1 MNGEARVRHTT
12 ILGVRRGAK
21 AAMGGDGQVTVG
33 ETVMKQSARKVRK
46 IYKDRVLVGFAGGAA
61 DALTLFEKFE
71 NKLDE
76 YKGNVERAVV
86 ELAKDWRTDRVLRR
100 LEAQLA
106 VVSSD
111 HCFMISG
118 TGDVIEPDDG
128 VVAIGTG
135 GPYALAACRAL
146 MKHSDLEPRR
156 LVEESLATAASICVF
171 TNDKLTIE
179 ELPAGQSAAGAATEP
194 SDD

>member
-1 MNGEARVRHTT
+1 MDREKKIRHTT
-12 ILGVRRGAK
+12 ILGVRRGGK
-21 AAMGGDGQVTVG
+21 AAIGGDGQVTVG
-33 ETVMKQSARKVRK
+33 ETVMKQSARKVRR
-46 IYKDRVLVGFAGGAA
+46 IYRDAVLVGFAGGAA

-71 NKLDE
+71 NKLDG

-86 ELAKDWRTDRVLRR
+86 ELAKDWRTDRMLRR

-146 MKHSDLEPRR
+146 IKHSNLEPRE
-156 LVEESLATAASICVF
+156 LVDESLRIAASICVF
-171 TNDKLTIE
+171 TNANLTIE
-179 ELPAGQSAAGAATEP
+179 ELPAGNTAADSPPQAGK
-194 SDD
+194 

>member
-1 MNGEARVRHTT
+1 MESRMGSRRHIRHTT
-12 ILGVRRGAK
+12 ILGLRASGK

-33 ETVMKQSARKVRK
+33 EVVMKRSARKVRK
-46 IYKDRVLVGFAGGAA
+46 VYKDRVLVGFAGGAA

-86 ELAKDWRTDRVLRR
+86 ELAKEWRTDKMLRR

-111 HCFMISG
+111 AAFIVSG
-118 TGDVIEPDDG
+118 TGEIIEPDDG
-128 VVAIGTG
+128 IVAIGSG
-135 GPYALAACRAL
+135 GPYALAASRAL
-146 MKHSDLEPRR
+146 LKHAQMEPREV
-156 LVEESLATAASICVF
+156 VERSLEIAASICVF
-171 TNDKLTIE
+171 TNDNLVIE
-179 ELPAGQSAAGAATEP
+179 EL
-194 SDD
+194 

>member
-1 MNGEARVRHTT
+1 MERQAKIRHTT
-12 ILGVRRGAK
+12 ILGIRLHGK

-33 ETVMKQSARKVRK
+33 DTIMKHNAKKVRRL
-46 IYKDRVLVGFAGGAA
+46 YKDKVLVGFAGSAA

-111 HCFMISG
+111 HSFMVSG

-146 MKHSDLEPRR
+146 LKHSNLEPRD
-156 LVEESLATAASICVF
+156 LVRESLETAASICVY
-171 TNDKLTIE
+171 TNATLVIE
-179 ELPAGQSAAGAATEP
+179 ELGPGAPGEE
-194 SDD
+194 

>member
-1 MNGEARVRHTT
+1 MDREVKIRHTT
-12 ILGVRRGAK
+12 ILGIRREGR
-21 AAMGGDGQVTVG
+21 AAMGGDGQVSVG

-86 ELAKDWRTDRVLRR
+86 ELAKDWRTDRALRR

-111 HCFMISG
+111 HCFMVSG

-146 MKHSDLEPRR
+146 MRHSSLEPRE
-156 LVEESLATAASICVF
+156 LVEESLRTAASICVY
-171 TNDKLTIE
+171 TNANLTVE
-179 ELPAGQSAAGAATEP
+179 ELTDEQAQAGGPARTER
-194 SDD
+194 

>member
-1 MNGEARVRHTT
+1 MNQAAKVRHTT
-12 ILGVRRGAK
+12 ILGITRGGK

-33 ETVMKQSARKVRK
+33 ETVMKQSARKVRRM
-46 IYKDRVLVGFAGGAA
+46 YNDRVLVGFAGGAA

-86 ELAKDWRTDRVLRR
+86 ELAKDWRTDRMLRR

-111 HCFMISG
+111 HCFMVSG

-146 MKHSDLEPRR
+146 MKHSNLEPRE
-156 LVEESLATAASICVF
+156 LVDESLRIAASICVF
-171 TNDKLTIE
+171 TNANLTIE
-179 ELPAGQSAAGAATEP
+179 ELPAGQAASGGS
-194 SDD
+194 SDNER

>member
-1 MNGEARVRHTT
+1 MKQETKIRHTT
-12 ILGVRRGAK
+12 ILGIRLRGK

-33 ETVMKQSARKVRK
+33 ETVMKQNARKVRK
-46 IYKDRVLVGFAGGAA
+46 LYKDKVLVGFAGGAA

-111 HCFMISG
+111 YCFMLSG

-146 MKHSDLEPRR
+146 LKHSNLEPRE
-156 LVEESLATAASICVF
+156 LVRESLVTAASICVF
-171 TNDKLTIE
+171 TNANLVIE
-179 ELPAGQSAAGAATEP
+179 ELAADASPRSE
-194 SDD
+194 S

>member
-1 MNGEARVRHTT
+1 MEGRPKIRHTT
-12 ILGVRRGAK
+12 ILGVRRGGR
-21 AAMGGDGQVTVG
+21 AAIGGDGQVSVG
-33 ETVMKQSARKVRK
+33 DTVMKQSARKVRK
-46 IYKDRVLVGFAGGAA
+46 VYKERVLVGFAGGAA
-61 DALTLFEKFE
+61 DALTLFERFE

-86 ELAKDWRTDRVLRR
+86 ELAKDWRTDKALRR

-111 HCFMISG
+111 HCFMVSG
-118 TGDVIEPDDG
+118 AGDVIEPDDG

-146 MKHSDLEPRR
+146 MGHSTLEPRE
-156 LVEESLATAASICVF
+156 LVEESLKTAASICVY
-171 TNDKLTIE
+171 TNANLTIE
-179 ELPAGQSAAGAATEP
+179 ELTDEQLPTDRAGT
-194 SDD
+194 D

>member
-1 MNGEARVRHTT
+1 
-12 ILGVRRGAK
+12 
-21 AAMGGDGQVTVG
+21 MGGDGQVSVG
-33 ETVMKQSARKVRK
+33 DTVMKQSARKVRK
-46 IYKDRVLVGFAGGAA
+46 IYRDRVLVGFAGGAA
-61 DALTLFEKFE
+61 DALTLFERFE

-86 ELAKDWRTDRVLRR
+86 ELAKDWRMDRALRR

-111 HCFMISG
+111 HCFLISG

-146 MKHSDLEPRR
+146 MTHSSLGPRE
-156 LVEESLATAASICVF
+156 LVEESLRTAASICVY
-171 TNDKLTIE
+171 TNANLTVE
-179 ELPAGQSAAGAATEP
+179 ELTAEQAPADGPTQTER
-194 SDD
+194 

>member
-1 MNGEARVRHTT
+1 MEGRPKIRHTT
-12 ILGVRRGAK
+12 ILGVRRGGR
-21 AAMGGDGQVTVG
+21 AAMGGDGQVSVG
-33 ETVMKQSARKVRK
+33 DTVMKQSARKVRK

-61 DALTLFEKFE
+61 DALTLFERFE

-76 YKGNVERAVV
+76 YKGNLERAVV
-86 ELAKDWRTDRVLRR
+86 ELAKDWRADKVLRR

-106 VVSSD
+106 VVSGS

-128 VVAIGTG
+128 VVAIGSG

-146 MKHSDLEPRR
+146 MNHTRLEPRE
-156 LVEESLATAASICVF
+156 LVEESLKTAASICVY
-171 TNDKLTIE
+171 TNANLTIE
-179 ELPAGQSAAGAATEP
+179 ELAE
-194 SDD
+194 